1 MPMKMM
7 EMQVDPRLRSNAPST
22 TLARDGTPQSYATN
36 PSQHLPP
43 PSLSPLSSDGPQ
55 QPYYQVP
62 LAAPQSPTS
71 NVNTLANPGNDPK
84 RPRACESCRG
94 LKVRCEL
101 NTSNPE
107 GACKR
112 CAKAG
117 RECIVTA
124 PSRKRQKKTDSRV
137 AELEK
142 KIDALTASLIATKS
156 GAQRHESDSGDESL
170 EDGVAQQG
178 GSLNQGQVLRNQP
191 IIQSPLQRVPR
202 GGIETNEWLRT
213 PDRFSRT
220 PSQDTLVR
228 KTSGPPA
235 SLAGQKR
242 SHTGEANT
250 TTGASPEAR
259 TLSATGAEKTSSVK
273 EEGPNMYSFLIPKGT
288 KTRTLNSIPTPEST
302 ASSYNNYEYADVI
315 DRRVLTSEMA
325 ATIFDHFVNYM
336 APHFPAVVFPPK
348 TNAAE
353 IRRTKP
359 TLFLAILSVGSY
371 VLANPD
377 IQRSLMKEIMRVYA
391 DRIICNGEKTLELIQ
406 SLCVSTLWYWPPE
419 HFEELKF
426 YQLIHIAAV
435 MAIDI
440 GIGRRI
446 KPGKHRRMGP
456 MHCQRKTQ
464 CLKPEAPEAR
474 RAWLCCY
481 FMACRFVNP
490 LRYRSL
496 SSNSFSPRILN

>member
-1 MPMKMM
+1 MM
-7 EMQVDPRLRSNAPST
+7 EMQVDPRLRSNAPPST
-22 TLARDGTPQSYATN
+22 TLARDGAPQSYATN
-36 PSQHLPP
+36 SNQRLPQ
-43 PSLSPLSSDGPQ
+43 PSLSPLSSDAPQ
-55 QPYYQVP
+55 RPYYQVP
-62 LAAPQSPTS
+62 LAAPQSPAS
-71 NVNTLANPGNDPK
+71 DANAIATPGNDPK
-84 RPRACESCRG
+84 RSRACESCRG

-112 CAKAG
+112 CVKAG
-117 RECIVTA
+117 RDCIVTA

-142 KIDALTASLIATKS
+142 KIDALTASLVATKS

-170 EDGVAQQG
+170 EDGVTQQG
-178 GSLNQGQVLRNQP
+178 GSHNQGQILRNQP
-191 IIQSPLQRVPR
+191 AIQSPLQRVPR
-202 GGIETNEWLRT
+202 GGIETNEWLRA

-228 KTSGPPA
+228 KASGPPA

-242 SHTGEANT
+242 THSGEVHTNV
-250 TTGASPEAR
+250 TTGVSPEAR
-259 TLSATGAEKTSSVK
+259 TLSAIGIERPSSVK

-302 ASSYNNYEYADVI
+302 TSSYNNYEYADVI
-315 DRRVLTSEMA
+315 DRRVLTSDMA
-325 ATIFDHFVNYM
+325 ATIFDHFVNHM
-336 APHFPAVVFPPK
+336 TPHFPAVVFPPK
-348 TNAAE
+348 TTAAE

-359 TLFLAILSVGSY
+359 TLFLAILSTGSF

-377 IQRSLMKEIMRVYA
+377 IQRSLTKEIMRVYA
-391 DRIICNGEKTLELIQ
+391 DRIMCGGEKTLELIQ

-440 GIGRRI
+440 GISRRI
-446 KPGKHRRMGP
+446 KPGKHRRIGTGY
-456 MHCQRKTQ
+456 CQRKAQ
-464 CLKPEAPEAR
+464 CLNPEAPEAR

-481 FMACRFVNP
+481 FMACRFVNS
-490 LRYRSL
+490 LRYGSL
-496 SSNSFSPRILN
+496 SGSSFFSGF